1 MEQIRSKDFSLH
13 TLASTVGS
21 LAVLVPVLWFIGK
34 PLIADALAEEF
45 KETVQQELSPLEG
58 SFKVLL
64 DRDISALRKEIAQM
78 RFRQRAGGDQWTR
91 DDAEYLA
98 ELEIELEALK
108 EARAELLKENH

>member
-34 PLIADALAEEF
+34 PLIADALAEDI
-45 KETVQQELSPLEG
+45 KGTVHQELRPLEA

-64 DRDISALRKEIAQM
+64 DRDISALRKEIAQLK
-78 RFRQRAGGDQWTR
+78 FRQRSGDDWTQ

-108 EARAELLKENH
+108 EAREELVAESD